1 MKTQSTDTHPKI
13 ERVQIEMLRKM
24 SVAQR
29 IKLAADWSQAIK
41 ELAWRG
47 IERANPGASYRE
59 IALIFVA
66 VQYGQPLADRV
77 KAYLAGRQPEH
88 DSQTGI

>member
-1 MKTQSTDTHPKI
+1 VDTHPEI
-13 ERVQIEMLRKM
+13 ERVQVEMLRKM

-29 IKLAADWSQAIK
+29 IKLTGEWSQAIK

-47 IERANPGASYRE
+47 IEKANPGASKSE
-59 IALIFVA
+59 IALMFLA

-77 KAYLAGRQPEH
+77 RAYLDGRQSEH